1 MQRNHL
7 LFIYYPLWV
16 IKKMNMIIAGEI
28 KNIFEWYAKA
38 GPKDRK
44 TQWKENHSALEF
56 AKLVLDTFFEE
67 DIKKNILNKISIN
80 QNIVFAIP
88 EQITKLDGFKGGQR
102 NHDLTL
108 FSENEREKIGICF
121 EAKVNEDFDTTV
133 KKKWKE
139 GNKKG
144 SRIHDRIKNIIYCL
158 WKNSNIESF
167 EDFKYQLLTGL
178 YGTIKFAEQLNI
190 KKCVFC
196 IYQIEIDENTKIQK
210 NEIEIRK
217 LLDSFHIKE
226 KVQNNSLYGPIKAD
240 NNIEF
245 YISYLTRKKIIK

>member
-1 MQRNHL
+1 
-7 LFIYYPLWV
+7 
-16 IKKMNMIIAGEI
+16 MIIAGEI

-38 GPKDRK
+38 GPKDK
-44 TQWKENHSALEF
+44 ETQWKKDRSALEF
-56 AKLVLDTFFEE
+56 ANLVLDTSFEE
-67 DIKKNILNKISIN
+67 DIKVNILNKININ
-80 QNIVFAIP
+80 QNILFAIP

-102 NHDLTL
+102 NHDLVL
-108 FSENEREKIGICF
+108 YSENEIEKIGICF
-121 EAKVNEDFDTTV
+121 EAKVNEDFDMSV

-144 SRIHDRIKNIIYCL
+144 SRIHDRIKNIIYSL
-158 WKNSNIESF
+158 WQTSDIKIF

-178 YGTIKFAEQLNI
+178 YGTIRFAEQLNI

-196 IYQIEIDENTKIQK
+196 IYQIEIDENTKIDK

-217 LLDSFHIKE
+217 LLDSFQIKE
-226 KVQNNSLYGPIKAD
+226 KVKNNSLFGPIKTD

-245 YISYLTRKKIIK
+245 YISYLIRKKIIK